1 MTTLI
6 YGMIIGLMF
15 ALVSCIAAVIAILAS
30 KGIPRTFD
38 REMYGTCFAASG
50 IAAAILILA
59 AQRVARAGATWRFVP
74 MLLVDL
80 GLFLVGIAMG
90 CGVGVF
96 VCKKQ
101 NGQTEAER
109 PSGDS

>member
-1 MTTLI
+1 M
-6 YGMIIGLMF
+6 YGMIFGLMF
-15 ALVSCIAAVIAILAS
+15 ALVSCIAVVIAILAS

-38 REMYGTCFAASG
+38 REMYWTCFAASG
-50 IAAAILILA
+50 IGAGILILA
-59 AQRVARAGATWRFVP
+59 AQRVARAGATWRFIP

-96 VCKKQ
+96 VFKKQ

-109 PSGDS
+109 LGRDS